1 MTFLSASR
9 RSLVRRSVSTP
20 TPSALPSLPPL
31 LTLSPR
37 LRDCCFH
44 TLLLATPFSSFSLW
58 CGRLAP
64 ELEVVDEL
72 DDAEEEE
79 TEEEASTEK
88 DEV

>member
-44 TLLLATPFSSFSLW
+44 TLLLVTPFSWW

>member
-44 TLLLATPFSSFSLW
+44 TLLLATPFSWW